1 MATFKEKVT
10 QHADSIFEYINS
22 IIDTRGRS
30 HIQTIMKTWN
40 TRDKKKIA
48 TWVAVFAV
56 TLTAST
62 LIDIYL
68 PHTIFINVVK
78 WILFG
83 GAAIYSGFSLAYML
97 VYAFGQWL
105 TKITGGRWVPLKQ
118 QPWAS
123 FKARIWV
130 VAALCVAI
138 IGRTITFGNGDTLLW
153 SLVGYSSIIL
163 ITLVATFL
171 LKTEEEIE
179 AKTFGIRDE
188 RTKNYDKAVEEFK
201 QNVQERKDKAR
212 EKAENRTKLID
223 RLLGEKQETTP
234 DEKPNQED

>member
-1 MATFKEKVT
+1 MATFKEKAT

-30 HIQTIMKTWN
+30 HIQTILKTWN

-48 TWVAVFAV
+48 TWVVIFAV

-68 PHTIFINVVK
+68 PHTISINVVK

-83 GAAIYSGFSLAYML
+83 GAAIYTGFSLAYML

-138 IGRTITFGNGDTLLW
+138 MGRTITFGNGDTLLW

-163 ITLVATFL
+163 IALVATFL

-223 RLLGEKQETTP
+223 RLLGENKRQPQTK
-234 DEKPNQED
+234 KPNQED